1 MGNNEV
7 SGAIPEVPQQRRVK
21 NREGNIRQMR
31 RQEARE
37 LFMQMLFQ
45 MEMQQDYSRELKTRF
60 FEWNEPGK
68 SQVEYIDTLYEIIHD
83 HLTEIDEKLSEA
95 SSNWKVNR
103 ISKVDLAILRLAAAE
118 ILYFKEIPD
127 RVSINEAV
135 ELAKKFGTDDS
146 GRFVNGVLGKV
157 AGEKNETD
165 Q

>member
-45 MEMQQDYSRELKTRF
+45 MEMQQDYSRELNTRF

-68 SQVEYIDTLYEIIHD
+68 SQVEYIDTLYEII
-83 HLTEIDEKLSEA
+83 
-95 SSNWKVNR
+95 
-103 ISKVDLAILRLAAAE
+103 
-118 ILYFKEIPD
+118 
-127 RVSINEAV
+127 
-135 ELAKKFGTDDS
+135 
-146 GRFVNGVLGKV
+146 
-157 AGEKNETD
+157 
-165 Q
+165 